1 MKINV
6 RIFVMK
12 IIYTK
17 HAEGKLKRADIKS
30 FKIDK
35 KFIEAALSKSEHRGK
50 TKYNDFSHLSSVSE
64 KHDLR
69 IIYDIIDSNIKV
81 ITFHIARK
89 GRYDKA

>member
-1 MKINV
+1 
-6 RIFVMK
+6 MK

-17 HAEGKLKRADIKS
+17 HAEDKLKRADIKN
-30 FKIDK
+30 FKITK
-35 KFIEAALSKSEHRGK
+35 IFIEVALSKSKHESK
-50 TKYNDFSHLSSVSE
+50 TKYSDFSCLASVSD